1 MKIAMALNI
10 LIIIKFAISIL
21 ALKMSFNVPCS
32 GVDDIQSVDTIPMET
47 TRILAACHA
56 LTYVDDVLVG
66 DPMEKALLNSVD
78 WTFTK
83 GMQYFK
89 C

>member
-1 MKIAMALNI
+1 M
-10 LIIIKFAISIL
+10 F
-21 ALKMSFNVPCS
+21 FCS
-32 GVDDIQSVDTIPMET
+32 GVDDIQTVDKIPMET
-47 TRILAACHA
+47 TRILATCHA

-83 GMQYFK
+83 GM
-89 C
+89 

>member
-1 MKIAMALNI
+1 
-10 LIIIKFAISIL
+10 
-21 ALKMSFNVPCS
+21 
-32 GVDDIQSVDTIPMET
+32 MET
-47 TRILAACHA
+47 VRILAACHA

-83 GMQYFK
+83 GVLKFHLLLQYAFVVLMGM
-89 C
+89 